1 MFVRKIGR
9 DYPGGRVEYVY
20 LVESYRDG
28 ARSRQRT
35 VANLGRADVLAPHL
49 DALVRLLRPQLLSP
63 SAPPTPASGPVRVP
77 AALTYGPVAVAQQ
90 LWHEVGLAEIVTRV
104 CGAEVAARSFVLVAH
119 RLVHPGSEHALA
131 WWLDE
136 SFVPDAQG
144 HRLLPVWQA
153 RGRVRVAD
161 RQLQQW
167 YRTLDALYAAKPQLE
182 AELYAR
188 LRDLFGLRVD
198 VVFFDLTSTYFEGH
212 GPRDL
217 ARHGHSRDGRPRNR
231 QVLVGVV
238 MASGW
243 PIASYVFEG
252 HRQDRST
259 VTEVLADIR
268 QRFAVQ
274 RVVWVA
280 DRGMVSDDTLAAM
293 TAGTDHYLVGLQRR
307 RNPTARA
314 VVQASKGQ
322 PRHALPTG
330 GEVCEVTLPTETP
343 VRYLVVWS
351 PERLRYERT
360 LRRQDMRRT
369 RDRLRKL
376 ARAVTTGK
384 LRDRTKIGARAG
396 ACLAAHHGTRYFAWQ
411 LTPAGHFRYGV
422 DRAKLRAERR
432 IEGTYLLQTNEP
444 SLDARGAVAVYKD
457 LQVVERG
464 FRTLKDVLAVRP
476 IYHRT
481 ARRVRGHL
489 FVAHLAL
496 VVGCAL
502 EKALRRAGLT
512 LALDT
517 ALAALHPVRL
527 VTLEADGTTTQVVTK
542 PTAHAQAVLKAVGL
556 SRLRPP
562 GECSDGIER
571 CAPEG

>member
-1 MFVRKIGR
+1 MFVRKIAR

-49 DALVRLLRPQLLSP
+49 DAIVQLLRPQLLTS
-63 SAPPTPASGPVRVP
+63 PPTPQSGPVRVP
-77 AALTYGPVAVAQQ
+77 EALTYGPVAVAQT
-90 LWHEVGLAEIVTRV
+90 LWTEVGLGDIISRV
-104 CGAEVAARSFVLVAH
+104 CGAEVAERSFVLVAH
-119 RLVHPGSEHALA
+119 RLLHPGSEHALA

-136 SFVPDAQG
+136 SFVPDAHG
-144 HRLLPVWQA
+144 HRLLPEWKA
-153 RGRVRVAD
+153 RGRVRVAG
-161 RQLQQW
+161 RQLLQW
-167 YRTLDALYAAKPQLE
+167 YRTLDGLHAAKPQIE
-182 AELYAR
+182 TELYAR
-188 LRDLFGLRVD
+188 LRDLFGLQVD
-198 VVFFDLTSTYFEGH
+198 VVFFDLTSTYFEGS
-212 GPRDL
+212 GPMGL

-259 VTEVLADIR
+259 VHEVLADVR
-268 QRFAVQ
+268 SRFAVQ

-293 TAGTDHYLVGLQRR
+293 MEGSDHYLVGLQRR
-307 RNPTARA
+307 RNPTAQA
-314 VVQASKGQ
+314 VLRMSEGRSRQT
-322 PRHALPTG
+322 LPHNG
-330 GEVCEVTLPTETP
+330 GEVCDVTLPGDAA
-343 VRYLVVWS
+343 RYVVVWS
-351 PERLRYERT
+351 PERLRYERA

-384 LRDRTKIGARAG
+384 LRTPAKIGARAG
-396 ACLAAHHGTRYFAWQ
+396 ACLAQHHGSRYFAWE
-411 LTPAGHFRYGV
+411 LTPAGRFRYWV

-432 IEGTYLLQTNEP
+432 LEGTYILQTNEP
-444 SLDARGAVAVYKD
+444 SLDALRAVAVYKE
-457 LQVVERG
+457 LQTVEHG
-464 FRTLKDVLAVRP
+464 FRMLKDVLAVRP

-481 ARRVRGHL
+481 APRVRAHL

-496 VVGCAL
+496 VLGCAL

-517 ALAALHPVRL
+517 ALAALRPVRL
-527 VTLEADGTTTQVVTK
+527 VTLEVDGTTTRVVTK
-542 PTAHAQAVLKAVGL
+542 PTAHAQAVLKSVGL
-556 SRLRPP
+556 SRLRAPD
-562 GECSDGIER
+562 ECSET
-571 CAPEG
+571 A